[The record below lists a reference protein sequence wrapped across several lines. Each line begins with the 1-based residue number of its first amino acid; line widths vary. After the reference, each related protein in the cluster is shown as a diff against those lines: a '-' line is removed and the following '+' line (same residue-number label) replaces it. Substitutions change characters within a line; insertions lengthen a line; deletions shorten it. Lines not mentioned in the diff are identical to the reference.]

1 MGIKN
6 LHKFLRRHC
15 PEIYVKKSL
24 REYAYQK
31 IAIDISVYLFTYKII
46 FGDQWLDAFIK
57 LICCLRKNDIHCVF
71 IYDGKAPSE
80 KEIEKQKRR
89 SSRDKQKEK
98 IHEIETAI
106 ETFYQTN
113 HVEEILLEII
123 KKKTSPMRQ
132 RLLKNTPKAFDIRI
146 CEKYLEKKK
155 SQIVNLT
162 DEDFKSSKS
171 LFKILGIP
179 YYISPSEGETM
190 CAHLALDNKV
200 YGVLS
205 ADTDI
210 LAYGTPKFL
219 TKINTTE
226 ETVVEIKV
234 ENILNKLNLTQK
246 QFTDFCILCGT
257 DYNPNLF
264 RVGPEKAYKLM
275 AEFKSIDDIKIHD
288 ISSLNHI
295 RVRELFSAL
304 PINFNIPFCKK
315 PNYESLKGFL
325 FHNNCKI
332 HISTIIDAFKPK
344 KLEFS

>member
-1 MGIKN
+1 M
-6 LHKFLRRHC
+6 
-15 PEIYVKKSL
+15 
-24 REYAYQK
+24 
-31 IAIDISVYLFTYKII
+31 YLFTYKII

-71 IYDGKAPSE
+71 IYDGKAPPE

-190 CAHLALDNKV
+190 CAHLAWIIKSMES
-200 YGVLS
+200 YRP
-205 ADTDI
+205 I
-210 LAYGTPKFL
+210 LIF
-219 TKINTTE
+219 
-226 ETVVEIKV
+226 
-234 ENILNKLNLTQK
+234 
-246 QFTDFCILCGT
+246 
-257 DYNPNLF
+257 
-264 RVGPEKAYKLM
+264 
-275 AEFKSIDDIKIHD
+275 
-288 ISSLNHI
+288 
-295 RVRELFSAL
+295 
-304 PINFNIPFCKK
+304 
-315 PNYESLKGFL
+315 
-325 FHNNCKI
+325 
-332 HISTIIDAFKPK
+332 
-344 KLEFS
+344 